1 MILQAWALA
10 LDRIRANVLRSSLTM
25 LGVIIG
31 VAAVVAL
38 VSIGSAV
45 EDNINDQ
52 FAGLGAETL
61 TVQPGGTSFADGIGE
76 SEGPL
81 GGPGNPNLAVVQSD
95 AVLTADDLLTIELV
109 PSVEAVAPIVQQSK
123 TMAHGASEVT
133 STIVATTSGLDEI
146 EGWDIAAGS
155 FLPEIADKGSLDVV
169 VLGAT
174 LAEDLGFDA
183 ASAVGATITIDG
195 QSYGVVGVLE
205 QVGTSFVAADTS
217 AIIPISGAEGSL
229 IDRGPDFNQ
238 IRVLAAFDPRVTAT
252 AVTDALLDARG
263 EDDFSV
269 IESSA
274 LISTASDISGT
285 LTMLTTIIGGVSLVV
300 GAIGIANMMLVA
312 VRERSR
318 EIGIR
323 RAVGASRSDITWQ
336 FLVESVVL
344 SALGGVIG
352 ILLGAVLAAV
362 LSTALLGVATV
373 VSQTAVLGALAVAVL
388 VGIAAGLGPAWQA
401 ASVDP
406 TVALRYE

>member
-1 MILQAWALA
+1 
-10 LDRIRANVLRSSLTM
+10 
-25 LGVIIG
+25 
-31 VAAVVAL
+31 
-38 VSIGSAV
+38 
-45 EDNINDQ
+45 
-52 FAGLGAETL
+52 
-61 TVQPGGTSFADGIGE
+61 
-76 SEGPL
+76 
-81 GGPGNPNLAVVQSD
+81 
-95 AVLTADDLLTIELV
+95 
-109 PSVEAVAPIVQQSK
+109 
-123 TMAHGASEVT
+123 
-133 STIVATTSGLDEI
+133 
-146 EGWDIAAGS
+146 EGWDVAAGS
-155 FLPEIADKGSLDVV
+155 FLPEIADNGGLDVV

-174 LAEDLGFDA
+174 LTEDLELDA
-183 ASAVGATITIDG
+183 TSAVGATITIDG

-205 QVGTSFVAADTS
+205 EVGTSFVNADTS
-217 AIIPISGAEGSL
+217 AIIPLTGAEGSL
-229 IDRGPDFNQ
+229 IDRDPDFNQ
-238 IRVLAAFDPRVTAT
+238 IRVLADVDPTVTAT
-252 AVTDALLDARG
+252 AVTDALAESRG
-263 EDDFSV
+263 DDDFSV

-285 LTMLTTIIGGVSLVV
+285 LTMLTTIIGSVSLVV

-344 SALGGVIG
+344 SALGGIIG

-373 VSQTAVLGALAVAVL
+373 VSQTAVLGALGVAVF